1 MELEYKQMTGCRIG
15 GFSKNNGLVKT
26 NYNTGSIVMKI
37 NNPVKGIL
45 FVLGVGLAVVSII

>member
-26 NYNTGSIVMKI
+26 NYNVGSIVMKI

-45 FVLGVGLAVVSII
+45 IS

>member
-1 MELEYKQMTGCRIG
+1 MELEYKQMTGYRIG

-26 NYNTGSIVMKI
+26 NYNAGSIVMKI

-45 FVLGVGLAVVSII
+45 IS